1 MGEMRMPGKREQEEL
16 ARLRGQQVGRTPKR
30 LDNLRGNTYARKH
43 GVFAAY
49 FIDEDEKESF
59 ARLRERFSE
68 DYPSETAADETALDL
83 VCFYLLRLGRA
94 IKAGE
99 VDYIVKLDGT
109 VRNHLRDL
117 KATRITREG
126 DKPTG
131 PDTTPAE
138 WASSLLASGEAG
150 SRKASA
156 KGTPKN
162 AKKMADNSKTAD
174 PRPPEKS
181 GDSEDGEA

>member
-1 MGEMRMPGKREQEEL
+1 MTMTGKRTKDDL
-16 ARLRGQQVGRTPKR
+16 ARLHGETVHRPARRPGFQP
-30 LDNLRGNTYARKH
+30 GNQHARRH
-43 GVFAAY
+43 GVFAAH
-49 FIDEDEKESF
+49 FLDEDEKASF
-59 ARLRERFSE
+59 AKLRARFSE

-83 VCFYLLRLGRA
+83 VCVYLLRLGRA
-94 IKAGE
+94 IRAGE

-138 WASSLLASGEAG
+138 WASSLLADGKGGARKTLARPVPENAG
-150 SRKASA
+150 KRS
-156 KGTPKN
+156 
-162 AKKMADNSKTAD
+162 DNTDTAD
-174 PRPPEKS
+174 SETRENT
-181 GDSEDGEA
+181 GDSEDAEA

>member
-1 MGEMRMPGKREQEEL
+1 MPGKREQEEL
-16 ARLRGQQVGRTPKR
+16 ARLHGQPVGRTPKR
-30 LDNLRGNTYARKH
+30 LENLRANAYARKH

-49 FIDEDEKESF
+49 FIDDEEQESF
-59 ARLRERFSE
+59 ARLRERFSQ

-131 PDTTPAE
+131 PETTPAE
-138 WASSLLASGEAG
+138 WASNLLASGKTGSGKACAKV
-150 SRKASA
+150 SRK
-156 KGTPKN
+156 N
-162 AKKMADNSKTAD
+162 AEKMADNSKTAD
-174 PRPPEKS
+174 PVTSENA
-181 GDSEDGEA
+181 GDSDGSEAQNDH

>member
-1 MGEMRMPGKREQEEL
+1 MKGKRTKDDL
-16 ARLRGQQVGRTPKR
+16 ARLHGETVRRPARRPGFQP
-30 LDNLRGNTYARKH
+30 GNQHARKH
-43 GVFAAY
+43 GVFAAH
-49 FIDEDEKESF
+49 FLDEDEKESF
-59 ARLRERFSE
+59 SKLRERFSE

-83 VCFYLLRLGRA
+83 VCVYLLRLGRA
-94 IKAGE
+94 IRAGE

-138 WASSLLASGEAG
+138 WASSLLAADSGA
-150 SRKASA
+150 SRKAAGRRVLENAGKRSDNTGA
-156 KGTPKN
+156 ADSDTPEN
-162 AKKMADNSKTAD
+162 T
-174 PRPPEKS
+174 
-181 GDSEDGEA
+181 GDSDGAEA

>member
-1 MGEMRMPGKREQEEL
+1 MKGKRTKDDL
-16 ARLRGQQVGRTPKR
+16 ARLHGETVRRPARRPGFQP
-30 LDNLRGNTYARKH
+30 GNQHARKH
-43 GVFAAY
+43 GVFAAH
-49 FIDEDEKESF
+49 FLDEDEKDSF
-59 ARLRERFSE
+59 AKLRERFSE

-83 VCFYLLRLGRA
+83 VCVYLLRLGRA
-94 IKAGE
+94 IKSGE

-138 WASSLLASGEAG
+138 WASSLLASAKPG

-156 KGTPKN
+156 KAVEENTEKRS
-162 AKKMADNSKTAD
+162 DNTMTAD
-174 PRPPEKS
+174 SDTPENT
-181 GDSEDGEA
+181 GDSEDAEA